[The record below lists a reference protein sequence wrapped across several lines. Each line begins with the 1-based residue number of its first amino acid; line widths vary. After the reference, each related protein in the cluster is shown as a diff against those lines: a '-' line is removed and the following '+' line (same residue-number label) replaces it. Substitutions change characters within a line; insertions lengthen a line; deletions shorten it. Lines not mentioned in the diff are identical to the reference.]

1 MNQKNEVLLQKAKA
15 LHENRERILGLPPEK
30 ALDAILDAEHPGAV
44 VQSFQEEDFY
54 FLINDIGLND
64 SVELLSLASG
74 RQWEYLVDIETWDR
88 DRINLKAVTQWI
100 HTLLEVSPK
109 RLVQWLRDE
118 KKELIEFYIYKNFEL
133 KIREHD
139 QEPSELGDGFFT
151 DDDTFYIKPRLNP
164 YGEIAASAMDDQEY
178 DSESIP
184 AEYEETERTQKLMK
198 FIKQISTYDHILY
211 QNILLES
218 AFILSSEVE
227 EEEYRL
233 RNVRLAE
240 KGFLPFE
247 EAIGIYSPLK
257 PKDIKKLGKKI
268 TAAAS
273 DINPFRSAPQ
283 YPLSNLK
290 IKNIFTEALETIG
303 QDEIGQNEII
313 EQIQQEFA
321 GLANQIISADQKLIK
336 SRDDLRR
343 IVEKACGYLNIGLE
357 SLSKELSVTGK
368 KNIAAYI
375 KKYPLA
381 LIFRIGY
388 SSALELKWRADR
400 WLEKSWFAAQN
411 LLLQFWGE
419 EWTGLLGGLLIKKPL
434 FYDNYKSGLLYREFL
449 STEDIETTAEIFS
462 MITNFD
468 DIFSKIDITIKSAE
482 AYEQLDY
489 KNLILTLWCND
500 QIDSTNV
507 QGELVSVDFDNFKPF
522 FDNLWEDTQAVS
534 HKQKKIKLTV
544 KESFLNWLSD
554 KTGLE
559 KYDLYTGFGRI
570 LEELFFEIEAEYGS
584 VATKD
589 LDPRYMRMFLFK
601 GADD

>member
-1 MNQKNEVLLQKAKA
+1 MNQKNEILLQKAKE
-15 LHENRERILGLPPEK
+15 LHESRERILGLPPEK
-30 ALDAILDAEHPGAV
+30 ALDAILEAEHPGAV
-44 VQSFQEEDFY
+44 VQSFQEDDFY

-64 SVELLSLASG
+64 SVELLSLASA
-74 RQWEYLVDIETWDR
+74 RQWEYIVDIETWDR

-100 HTLLEVSPK
+100 HTLLAVSPK
-109 RLVQWLRDE
+109 RLVKWLIDE
-118 KKELIEFYIYKNFEL
+118 KKELIEFYIFKNFEM

-151 DDDTFYIKPRLNP
+151 DDDTFYIKARLNP
-164 YGEIAASAMDDQEY
+164 YGEISDSAMDDQEY
-178 DSESIP
+178 DPESIP
-184 AEYEETERTQKLMK
+184 AEDEETEQTQKLME
-198 FIKQISTYDHILY
+198 FIKQISIYDHILY

-218 AFILSSEVE
+218 ASILPSEVE

-247 EAIGIYSPLK
+247 EAIDIYSPLK
-257 PKDIKKLGKKI
+257 AQDIKKLGQKI
-268 TAAAS
+268 TAVAS

-290 IKNIFTEALETIG
+290 IKNIFTQALETIR
-303 QDEIGQNEII
+303 DDKAI

-321 GLANQIISADQKLIK
+321 GLANQIISADQKLVK
-336 SRDDLRR
+336 GRADLRR
-343 IVEKACGYLNIGLE
+343 IVEKVCGYLNIGLE
-357 SLSKELSVTGK
+357 SLSKELYITGK

-400 WLEKSWFAAQN
+400 WLEKSWFAGQK
-411 LLLQFWGE
+411 LPLQFWGE

-449 STEDIETTAEIFS
+449 STVDIEATAEIFS

-468 DIFSKIDITIKSAE
+468 DIFAKIDIKIKSAG

-489 KNLILTLWCND
+489 KNLILTLWCKD
-500 QIDSTNV
+500 QIDSTNAHT
-507 QGELVSVDFDNFKPF
+507 ELQPVDFDNFKSF
-522 FDNLWEDTQAVS
+522 FNNLWEDTQADN

-554 KTGLE
+554 RTGLE

-570 LEELFFEIEAEYGS
+570 LEGLFFEIEAEYGS
-584 VATKD
+584 VATED
-589 LDPRYMRMFLFK
+589 LDSRYMRMFLFK
-601 GADD
+601 

>member
-1 MNQKNEVLLQKAKA
+1 MDQENGILLQKAKD
-15 LHENRERILGLPPEK
+15 LHKIRKKILGLPPGK

-44 VQSFQEEDFY
+44 VQSFQEDDFY

-64 SVELLSLASG
+64 AVELLSLASA
-74 RQWEYLVDIETWDR
+74 RQWEYILDVETWTR
-88 DRINLKAVTQWI
+88 DRIDLKSVTQWI
-100 HTLLEVSPK
+100 HALLAAAPK
-109 RLVQWLRDE
+109 RLIQWLRDE
-118 KKELIEFYIYKNFEL
+118 KKELIEFYLFKNLEM

-139 QEPSELGDGFFT
+139 QDPSELGDGFFT
-151 DDDTFYIKPRLNP
+151 DDDTFYVKPRFNP

-184 AEYEETERTQKLMK
+184 AEHEEMERGQTLLEL
-198 FIKQISTYDHILY
+198 IKHLSAYDHILY
-211 QNILLES
+211 QHILLES
-218 AFILSSEVE
+218 ASILPAEVE

-247 EAIGIYSPLK
+247 EAIGIYTPLK
-257 PKDIKKLGKKI
+257 PKNIKKLGKKI
-268 TAAAS
+268 TTTAS

-290 IKNIFTEALETIG
+290 NKNIFTQALETIRQG
-303 QDEIGQNEII
+303 EVI

-321 GLANQIISADQKLIK
+321 GLANQIISADQIPVKG
-336 SRDDLRR
+336 RAELRR

-388 SSALELKWRADR
+388 GSALELKWRADK
-400 WLEKSWFAAQN
+400 WLQKSWFAGQN
-411 LLLQFWGE
+411 LPLQFWGE

-434 FYDNYKSGLLYREFL
+434 FYNNYKSGLLYREFL
-449 STEDIETTAEIFS
+449 STADIAATAEILS

-468 DIFSKIDITIKSAE
+468 DIFSKIDVRIKSPE

-489 KNLILTLWCND
+489 KNLILTLWCKD

-507 QGELVSVDFDNFKPF
+507 PGELAP
-522 FDNLWEDTQAVS
+522 
-534 HKQKKIKLTV
+534 
-544 KESFLNWLSD
+544 
-554 KTGLE
+554 
-559 KYDLYTGFGRI
+559 
-570 LEELFFEIEAEYGS
+570 
-584 VATKD
+584 
-589 LDPRYMRMFLFK
+589 LD
-601 GADD
+601 

>member
-1 MNQKNEVLLQKAKA
+1 MDQENGILLQKAKD
-15 LHENRERILGLPPEK
+15 LHKIREKILGLPPEK

-44 VQSFQEEDFY
+44 VQSFQEDDFY

-64 SVELLSLASG
+64 AVELLSLASA
-74 RQWEYLVDIETWDR
+74 RQWEYILDVETWDR
-88 DRINLKAVTQWI
+88 DRIDLKSVTQWI
-100 HTLLEVSPK
+100 HALLAAAPK
-109 RLVQWLRDE
+109 RLIQWLKDE
-118 KKELIEFYIYKNFEL
+118 KKELIEFYLFKNIEMQ
-133 KIREHD
+133 IREHD
-139 QEPSELGDGFFT
+139 QDPSELGDGFFT
-151 DDDTFYIKPRLNP
+151 DDDTFYVKPRFNP
-164 YGEIAASAMDDQEY
+164 YGEIAVSAMDDQEY

-184 AEYEETERTQKLMK
+184 AEDEEMERCQTLMEL
-198 FIKQISTYDHILY
+198 IKHLSAYDHILY
-211 QNILLES
+211 QHILLES
-218 AFILSSEVE
+218 ASILPAEVE

-247 EAIGIYSPLK
+247 EAMSIYTPLK
-257 PKDIKKLGKKI
+257 PKNIKKLGHKI
-268 TAAAS
+268 TTTAFE
-273 DINPFRSAPQ
+273 INPFRSAPQ

-290 IKNIFTEALETIG
+290 NKNIFTQALETIRQG
-303 QDEIGQNEII
+303 EMI

-321 GLANQIISADQKLIK
+321 GLANQIISADQIPVK
-336 SRDDLRR
+336 SRADLCR

-357 SLSKELSVTGK
+357 SLSKELSVTGT

-388 SSALELKWRADR
+388 GSALELKWRADK
-400 WLEKSWFAAQN
+400 WLQKSWFADQN
-411 LLLQFWGE
+411 LPLQFWGE

-449 STEDIETTAEIFS
+449 STAEIEATAEIFN

-468 DIFSKIDITIKSAE
+468 DIFSKIDVRIKSAE

-489 KNLILTLWCND
+489 KNLILTLWCKD
-500 QIDSTNV
+500 QIDSTNAP
-507 QGELVSVDFDNFKPF
+507 GELAPLDFDKFKPF
-522 FDNLWEDTQAVS
+522 FDDLWEDTQAANN
-534 HKQKKIKLTV
+534 KQRKIKLTV
-544 KESFLNWLSD
+544 KESFLNWLSGR
-554 KTGLE
+554 TGLE

-570 LEELFFEIEAEYGS
+570 LEELFSEIEAEYGS

-589 LDPRYMRMFLFK
+589 FDPRYVRMFLFE
-601 GADD
+601 

>member
-1 MNQKNEVLLQKAKA
+1 MDQENGILLQKAKD
-15 LHENRERILGLPPEK
+15 LHKIREKILALPPEK

-44 VQSFQEEDFY
+44 VQSFQEDDFY

-64 SVELLSLASG
+64 AVELLSLASA
-74 RQWEYLVDIETWDR
+74 RQWEYILDVETWDR
-88 DRINLKAVTQWI
+88 DRIDLKSVTQWI
-100 HTLLEVSPK
+100 HALLAAAPK
-109 RLVQWLRDE
+109 RLIQWLKDE
-118 KKELIEFYIYKNFEL
+118 KKELIEFYLFKNIEMQ
-133 KIREHD
+133 IREHD
-139 QEPSELGDGFFT
+139 QDPSELGDGFFT
-151 DDDTFYIKPRLNP
+151 DDDTFYVKPRFNP
-164 YGEIAASAMDDQEY
+164 YGEIAVSAMDGQEY

-184 AEYEETERTQKLMK
+184 AEDEEMERCQTLMEL
-198 FIKQISTYDHILY
+198 IKHLSAYDHILY
-211 QNILLES
+211 QHILLES
-218 AFILSSEVE
+218 ASILPAEVE

-247 EAIGIYSPLK
+247 EAMGIYTPLK
-257 PKDIKKLGKKI
+257 PKNIKKLGHKI
-268 TAAAS
+268 TTTAFE
-273 DINPFRSAPQ
+273 INPFRSAPQ

-290 IKNIFTEALETIG
+290 NKNIFTQALETIRQG
-303 QDEIGQNEII
+303 EMI

-321 GLANQIISADQKLIK
+321 GLANQIISADQIPVK
-336 SRDDLRR
+336 SRADLCR

-357 SLSKELSVTGK
+357 SLSKELSVTGT

-388 SSALELKWRADR
+388 GSALELKWRADK
-400 WLEKSWFAAQN
+400 WLQKSWFADQN
-411 LLLQFWGE
+411 LPLQFWGE

-449 STEDIETTAEIFS
+449 STAEIEATAEIFS

-468 DIFSKIDITIKSAE
+468 DIFSKIDVRINSAE

-489 KNLILTLWCND
+489 KNLILTLWCKD
-500 QIDSTNV
+500 QIDSTNAP
-507 QGELVSVDFDNFKPF
+507 GELAPLDFDKFKPF
-522 FDNLWEDTQAVS
+522 FDDLWEDTQAANN
-534 HKQKKIKLTV
+534 KQRKIKLTV
-544 KESFLNWLSD
+544 KESFLNWLSGR
-554 KTGLE
+554 TGLE

-570 LEELFFEIEAEYGS
+570 LEELFSEIEAEYGS

-589 LDPRYMRMFLFK
+589 FDPRYVRMFLFE
-601 GADD
+601 